1 MTELNN
7 IQPLKPFKILLVG
20 DSCVDEY
27 FYGSVDRL
35 SPEAPVP
42 ILKINH
48 GRKEDG
54 MAANVYNNLLAFGCD
69 VDFITGTVKS
79 IKTRY
84 IDERSK
90 QHIIRVDQDTLAEP
104 FKLSQVQDYSIYDA
118 IVISDYSKGFLN
130 ASNISEVCATFNGHI
145 LIDTKIDNLGWL
157 DMYRNAYVKINKLER
172 DKLKTSCHNLITT
185 LGERGVEYIGTIY
198 PSRKVEVVDVCG
210 AGDTFLAALTY
221 YLLDTGNIGIA
232 IEYANECAAICVQ
245 HSGVYVLTNKDL
257 KIYNHYPQSNK
268 Y

>member
-1 MTELNN
+1 MTESNN
-7 IQPLKPFKILLVG
+7 TQLLKPFKILLIG

-42 ILKINH
+42 ILKINQ

-54 MAANVYNNLLAFGCD
+54 MAANVYNNLLAFGCN

-90 QHIIRVDQDTLAEP
+90 QHIIRVDQDTPAKP

-118 IVISDYSKGFLN
+118 IVISDYNKGFLN
-130 ASNISEVCATFNGHI
+130 AYNIAEVCAAFNGPI
-145 LIDTKIDNLGWL
+145 FIDTKIDNLVWL
-157 DMYRNAYVKINKLER
+157 DMHRHVHVKINKLER
-172 DKLKTSCHNLITT
+172 DKLKTHCHNLITT

-198 PSRKVEVVDVCG
+198 PARKVEVVDVCG

-221 YLLDTGNIGIA
+221 SLLDTGNIGIA

-245 HSGVYVLTNKDL
+245 HSGVYVLTDKDL
-257 KIYNHYPQSNK
+257 QSLPVIE
-268 Y
+268 

>member
-7 IQPLKPFKILLVG
+7 TQLLKPFKILLVG

-118 IVISDYSKGFLN
+118 IVISDYSKGFIN

-157 DMYRNAYVKINKLER
+157 DMYRNAYVKINKLDAFRFYDEIWLIG
-172 DKLKTSCHNLITT
+172 KYKGTSLKNTPKQYIEWAYNNMRLTETSISILKN
-185 LGERGVEYIGTIY
+185 
-198 PSRKVEVVDVCG
+198 
-210 AGDTFLAALTY
+210 
-221 YLLDTGNIGIA
+221 YLNI
-232 IEYANECAAICVQ
+232 
-245 HSGVYVLTNKDL
+245 
-257 KIYNHYPQSNK
+257 
-268 Y
+268 